1 MFLFTVRES
10 CCKIHLPC
18 TQAGRSNSK
27 LILHLFK
34 AESWKSKKEK
44 KKKRLQRCDQLTIST
59 CNIDPVIQKRDLIK
73 YLYSNSSNGYS
84 DAALIEFGSVNK
96 RKPEGIF
103 NV

>member
-34 AESWKSKKEK
+34 AESLKSKKK
-44 KKKRLQRCDQLTIST
+44 TTKMRPAH
-59 CNIDPVIQKRDLIK
+59 NINLHHRSRDSKRDLIK

>member
-10 CCKIHLPC
+10 CCKIHLPR

>member
-1 MFLFTVRES
+1 MRPAHNINL
-10 CCKIHLPC
+10 HH
-18 TQAGRSNSK
+18 RSRDS
-27 LILHLFK
+27 
-34 AESWKSKKEK
+34 
-44 KKKRLQRCDQLTIST
+44 
-59 CNIDPVIQKRDLIK
+59 KRDLIK